1 MASSSISLT
10 SEVASHVSV
19 GLTSISVVET
29 TSISAVVTPALFNS
43 YVFLDLETT
52 GLILPEDPKS
62 RITELSMW
70 AIERQQFLNCNG
82 TKKIPRVTNRLNM
95 CVYPSKQIHPMASIK
110 SKLDNVNLSHQS
122 QFDEDVGNVVMSFL
136 NRLQK
141 PICMVAHYGFKFD
154 FPVLK
159 SEMANVGK
167 VRLNIW
173 SLCNDIVSCFYYL
186 RNFPKMF
193 SALILFQFSAFVNES
208 LEEFRIRTLWK
219 TFTNEFITID
229 PK

>member
-10 SEVASHVSV
+10 SEVANLVSV
-19 GLTSISVVET
+19 DFASISVVKT
-29 TSISAVVTPALFNS
+29 ITSIAAVVSTPARFNS

-82 TKKIPRVTNRLNM
+82 TRKIPRVTNRLNL
-95 CVYPSKQIHPMASIK
+95 CVYPSKQIDPMASIK

-167 VRLNIW
+167 V
-173 SLCNDIVSCFYYL
+173 
-186 RNFPKMF
+186 NF
-193 SALILFQFSAFVNES
+193 L
-208 LEEFRIRTLWK
+208 K
-219 TFTNEFITID
+219 TACSV
-229 PK
+229 